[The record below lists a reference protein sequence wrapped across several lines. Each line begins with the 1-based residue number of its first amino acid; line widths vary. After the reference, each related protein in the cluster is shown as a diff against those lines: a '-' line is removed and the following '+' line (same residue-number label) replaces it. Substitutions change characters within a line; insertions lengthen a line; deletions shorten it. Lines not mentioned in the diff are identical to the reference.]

1 MSSHFSVHPREGGDP
16 VLWARNGAGC
26 VLAVIPRTAPLAKT
40 WVPAF
45 AGMHEFVVALFFA
58 VLTLSTPAL
67 AQEPAAPPDR
77 PLASPGQEARAQAIF
92 EVVRC
97 VVCQH
102 ESIADSPAGIAG
114 DMRRLVREEIA
125 SGASDQAV
133 RDDLVRRYGD
143 YVLFT
148 PPVRTGTWLL
158 WFGPALLALIGGL
171 ALFVFAR
178 RKAVETAPLSP
189 DEERR
194 LADLLQRETVR
205 PDPDASAPHD
215 GR

>member
-1 MSSHFSVHPREGGDP
+1 MTR
-16 VLWARNGAGC
+16 L
-26 VLAVIPRTAPLAKT
+26 VLAILA
-40 WVPAF
+40 
-45 AGMHEFVVALFFA
+45 AL
-58 VLTLSTPAL
+58 LISTPAF
-67 AQEPAAPPDR
+67 AQEPAARPDE
-77 PLASPGQEARAQAIF
+77 PLASPGAEARAQRLF
-92 EVVRC
+92 TVVRC

-114 DMRRLVREEIA
+114 DMRRLIREEIA
-125 SGASDQAV
+125 AGATDQQV

-158 WFGPALLALIGGL
+158 WFGPGLLIVFGAA

-178 RKAVETAPLSP
+178 RKAEETAPLSP

-194 LADLLQRETVR
+194 LADLLQSETVR

>member
-1 MSSHFSVHPREGGDP
+1 MKPFRSILAAILT
-16 VLWARNGAGC
+16 VL
-26 VLAVIPRTAPLAKT
+26 VL
-40 WVPAF
+40 VPAV
-45 AGMHEFVVALFFA
+45 M
-58 VLTLSTPAL
+58 
-67 AQEPAAPPDR
+67 AQEPAALPDR
-77 PLASPGQEARAQAIF
+77 PLASPGQEARAQALF

-114 DMRRLVREEIA
+114 DMRRLIREEIA
-125 SGASDQAV
+125 GGATDQAV

-158 WFGPALLALIGGL
+158 WFGPALLVLLGL
-171 ALFVFAR
+171 AGLFAMSR
-178 RKAVETAPLSP
+178 RAAVETPPLSP

-194 LADLLQRETVR
+194 LANLLAADRLG
-205 PDPDASAPHD
+205 PDADASTPHD

>member
-1 MSSHFSVHPREGGDP
+1 MR
-16 VLWARNGAGC
+16 LRALL
-26 VLAVIPRTAPLAKT
+26 LALV
-40 WVPAF
+40 F
-45 AGMHEFVVALFFA
+45 AA
-58 VLTLSTPAL
+58 TPAL

-77 PLASPGQEARAQAIF
+77 PLADAGQEARAQRLF

-102 ESIADSPAGIAG
+102 ESVADSPAGIAG
-114 DMRRLVREEIA
+114 DMRRLIREEIA
-125 SGASDQAV
+125 SGATDQAIK
-133 RDDLVRRYGD
+133 DDLVRRYGD
-143 YVLFT
+143 FVLFT

-158 WFGPALLALIGGL
+158 WFGPALLVLAGGVALIAFL
-171 ALFVFAR
+171 R
-178 RKAVETAPLSP
+178 RRPAATAPLSP

-194 LADLLQRETVR
+194 LADLLQSETVR

>member
-1 MSSHFSVHPREGGDP
+1 MRAAPSSALRAPSPPRGEG
-16 VLWARNGAGC
+16 RFGA
-26 VLAVIPRTAPLAKT
+26 
-40 WVPAF
+40 
-45 AGMHEFVVALFFA
+45 FFA
-58 VLTLSTPAL
+58 LALLLAWGPAL

-114 DMRRLVREEIA
+114 DMRRLIREEIA

-133 RDDLVRRYGD
+133 KDDLVRRYGD

-148 PPVRTGTWLL
+148 PPVRAGTWLL
-158 WFGPALLALIGGL
+158 WFGPFVLVLLAGGTLIL
-171 ALFVFAR
+171 RAR
-178 RKAVETAPLSP
+178 RRPTEVAPLSP
-189 DEERR
+189 EEERR
-194 LADLLQRETVR
+194 LDEVLANETLRRDL
-205 PDPDASAPHD
+205 DATSPHD
-215 GR
+215 GRLSGSTIER

>member
-1 MSSHFSVHPREGGDP
+1 MTR
-16 VLWARNGAGC
+16 LLLAL
-26 VLAVIPRTAPLAKT
+26 LAV
-40 WVPAF
+40 
-45 AGMHEFVVALFFA
+45 M
-58 VLTLSTPAL
+58 TLSAPAL
-67 AQEPAAPPDR
+67 AQEPAAPPDQ
-77 PLASPGQEARAQAIF
+77 PLASPVQEARAQRIF

-114 DMRRLVREEIA
+114 DMRRLIREEIA
-125 SGASDQAV
+125 TGATDQAV

-158 WFGPALLALIGGL
+158 WFGPALLAVLGGV
-171 ALFVFAR
+171 ALFIFAR

-194 LADLLQRETVR
+194 LADLLQSETVR

>member
-1 MSSHFSVHPREGGDP
+1 MSLRA
-16 VLWARNGAGC
+16 LL
-26 VLAVIPRTAPLAKT
+26 LALV
-40 WVPAF
+40 
-45 AGMHEFVVALFFA
+45 FVA
-58 VLTLSTPAL
+58 TPAL

-77 PLASPGQEARAQAIF
+77 PLADAGQEARAQRIF

-102 ESIADSPAGIAG
+102 ESVADSPAGIAG
-114 DMRRLVREEIA
+114 DMRRLIREEIA
-125 SGASDQAV
+125 GGATDQAIK
-133 RDDLVRRYGD
+133 DDLVRRYGD

-148 PPVRTGTWLL
+148 PPMRTGTWLL
-158 WFGPALLALIGGL
+158 WFGPALLVLVGGAALIAFL
-171 ALFVFAR
+171 R
-178 RKAVETAPLSP
+178 RHPAATAPLSP

-194 LADLLQRETVR
+194 LADLLQSETVR

>member
-1 MSSHFSVHPREGGDP
+1 MIRF
-16 VLWARNGAGC
+16 LLAL
-26 VLAVIPRTAPLAKT
+26 LAVLI
-40 WVPAF
+40 
-45 AGMHEFVVALFFA
+45 
-58 VLTLSTPAL
+58 LSGPAL
-67 AQEPAAPPDR
+67 AQEPAAPPDQ
-77 PLASPGQEARAQAIF
+77 PLVSPGQEARAQRIV

-125 SGASDQAV
+125 SGATDQQV

-158 WFGPALLALIGGL
+158 WFGPALLAVLGGI

-178 RKAVETAPLSP
+178 RKTVETAPLSP

-194 LADLLQRETVR
+194 LADLLQSETVR